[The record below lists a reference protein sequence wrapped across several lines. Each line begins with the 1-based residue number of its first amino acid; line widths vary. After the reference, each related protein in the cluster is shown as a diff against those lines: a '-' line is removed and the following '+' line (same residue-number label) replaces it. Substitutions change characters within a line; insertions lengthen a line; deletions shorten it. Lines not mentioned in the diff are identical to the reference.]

1 MMSRTAL
8 TLGLLG
14 LLPFWGAS
22 ALYAF
27 GEPNQR
33 GVALLTLLAY
43 SAAILSFL
51 GGTRWGM
58 EIAARRP
65 PRASVLV
72 LSNAPAVLAWL
83 LLAAGGGANLSEVQ
97 ALAGFLLAF
106 LVQGAWDIQAADAP
120 PWHRKL
126 RVWLTLGAVLALAT
140 ALGATLL
147 G

>member
-1 MMSRTAL
+1 MSRTAITL
-8 TLGLLG
+8 SVLGLI
-14 LLPFWGAS
+14 PFWGAA

-58 EIAARRP
+58 EIAVRRP

-72 LSNAPAVLAWL
+72 LSNLPPLAAWL
-83 LLAAGGGANLSEVQ
+83 LLAGGGGASLTEVQ
-97 ALAGFLLAF
+97 SLGGLLLAF
-106 LVQGAWDIQAADAP
+106 IVQGAWDARASDAP
-120 PWHRKL
+120 SWHGKL
-126 RVWLTLGAVLALAT
+126 RVWLTLGAALALAL
-140 ALGATLL
+140 ALGTTLTA
-147 G
+147 